1 MCAFERSEKGM
12 EFCMKNLREK
22 LEYHQEKD
30 YLIPNIAIKNNLDNY
45 QIGKYGYLR
54 LDYLKKYKRGYYTE
68 LMIEG
73 TLPEHI
79 VAIDKE
85 TNMQVNNIVKNLA
98 KANNV
103 DEILKQSNQFDL
115 IRLMNNFKNSAEEII
130 LKELIYN

>member
-1 MCAFERSEKGM
+1 M
-12 EFCMKNLREK
+12 ENLRHK
-22 LEYHQEKD
+22 LEYHREND
-30 YLIPNIAIKNNLDNY
+30 YLIPNVAMKNNNLDNY

-68 LMIEG
+68 LMLEG

-85 TNMQVNNIVKNLA
+85 SNVQVRNIVKNLA

-103 DEILKQSNQFDL
+103 DEILKQSNKFEW
-115 IRLMNNFKNSAEEII
+115 IRLMNNFKNSAEEIV

>member
-1 MCAFERSEKGM
+1 M
-12 EFCMKNLREK
+12 ENSSRK
-22 LEYHQEKD
+22 LEYHIEND
-30 YLIPNIAIKNNLDNY
+30 YLIPNIAMKNNNLGNY

-54 LDYLKKYKRGYYTE
+54 LEYLKKYKRGYYTE
-68 LMIEG
+68 LMLEG

-103 DEILKQSNQFDL
+103 DEILKQNNQFEW
-115 IRLMNNFKNSAEEII
+115 IRLMNNFKNSAEEIV
-130 LKELIYN
+130 LQELIYN

>member
-1 MCAFERSEKGM
+1 M
-12 EFCMKNLREK
+12 ENSRRK
-22 LEYHQEKD
+22 LEYHIEND
-30 YLIPNIAIKNNLDNY
+30 YLIPNIAMKNNNLGNY

-54 LDYLKKYKRGYYTE
+54 LEYLKKYKRGYYTE
-68 LMIEG
+68 LMLEG

-103 DEILKQSNQFDL
+103 DEMLKQSTPL
-115 IRLMNNFKNSAEEII
+115 EWVRLMNNFKNSAEEIV

>member
-1 MCAFERSEKGM
+1 M
-12 EFCMKNLREK
+12 ENLRRK
-22 LEYHQEKD
+22 LEYHREND
-30 YLIPNIAIKNNLDNY
+30 YLIPNVAMKNNNLDNY

-68 LMIEG
+68 LMLEG

-103 DEILKQSNQFDL
+103 DEILKQNNQFEW
-115 IRLMNNFKNSAEEII
+115 IRLMNNFKNSAEEIV

>member
-1 MCAFERSEKGM
+1 M
-12 EFCMKNLREK
+12 ENLRHK
-22 LEYHQEKD
+22 LEYHRENN
-30 YLIPNIAIKNNLDNY
+30 YLIPNVATRNNNLVNY

-54 LDYLKKYKRGYYTE
+54 LEYLRKYKRGYYTE
-68 LMIEG
+68 VMIEG

-85 TNMQVNNIVKNLA
+85 ASVQVKNIVKSLA

-103 DEILKQSNQFDL
+103 DEILKQSNQFEW
-115 IRLMNNFKNSAEEII
+115 IRLMNNFKNSAEEIV

>member
-1 MCAFERSEKGM
+1 M
-12 EFCMKNLREK
+12 ENLRRK
-22 LEYHQEKD
+22 LEYHREND
-30 YLIPNIAIKNNLDNY
+30 YLIPNVAMRNNNLDNY

-54 LDYLKKYKRGYYTE
+54 LDYLKKYKSGYYTE

-85 TNMQVNNIVKNLA
+85 ANVQVKNIVKNLA

-103 DEILKQSNQFDL
+103 DEILKQNNQFEW
-115 IRLMNNFKNSAEEII
+115 IRLMNNFKNSAEEIV

>member
-1 MCAFERSEKGM
+1 M
-12 EFCMKNLREK
+12 ENSRRK
-22 LEYHQEKD
+22 LEYHREND
-30 YLIPNIAIKNNLDNY
+30 YLIPNVAIKNNNLDNY
-45 QIGKYGYLR
+45 QIGTYGYLR
-54 LDYLKKYKRGYYTE
+54 LDYLKKYKSGYYTE

-85 TNMQVNNIVKNLA
+85 ASVQVKNIVKSLA

-103 DEILKQSNQFDL
+103 DEILKQSNQFEW
-115 IRLMNNFKNSAEEII
+115 IRLMNNFKNSAEEIV

>member
-1 MCAFERSEKGM
+1 M
-12 EFCMKNLREK
+12 ENLREK

-54 LDYLKKYKRGYYTE
+54 LDYLKKYKSGYYTE

-85 TNMQVNNIVKNLA
+85 ASVQVKNIVKSLA

-103 DEILKQSNQFDL
+103 DEILKQSNQFEW

>member
-1 MCAFERSEKGM
+1 M
-12 EFCMKNLREK
+12 ENLREK

-54 LDYLKKYKRGYYTE
+54 LDYLKKYKSGYYTE

-85 TNMQVNNIVKNLA
+85 ASVQVKNIVKSLA
-98 KANNV
+98 KANKV
-103 DEILKQSNQFDL
+103 DEILKQRNQFEW
-115 IRLMNNFKNSAEEII
+115 IRLMNNFKNSAEEIV

>member
-12 EFCMKNLREK
+12 EFCMENLRKK

-54 LDYLKKYKRGYYTE
+54 LDYLKKYKSGYYTE

-85 TNMQVNNIVKNLA
+85 ASVQVKNIVKSLA

-103 DEILKQSNQFDL
+103 DEILKQSNQFEW
-115 IRLMNNFKNSAEEII
+115 IRLMNNFKNSAEEIV

>member
-1 MCAFERSEKGM
+1 M
-12 EFCMKNLREK
+12 ENLREK

-85 TNMQVNNIVKNLA
+85 ASVQVKNIVKSLA

-103 DEILKQSNQFDL
+103 DEILKQSNQFEW

>member
-1 MCAFERSEKGM
+1 M
-12 EFCMKNLREK
+12 ENSIRK
-22 LEYHQEKD
+22 LEYHREND
-30 YLIPNIAIKNNLDNY
+30 YLIPNVAMKNNNLDNY

-85 TNMQVNNIVKNLA
+85 ASVQVKNIVKSLA

-103 DEILKQSNQFDL
+103 DEILKQSNQFEW
-115 IRLMNNFKNSAEEII
+115 IRLMNNFKNSAEEIV

>member
-1 MCAFERSEKGM
+1 M
-12 EFCMKNLREK
+12 ENSRRK
-22 LEYHQEKD
+22 LEYHREND
-30 YLIPNIAIKNNLDNY
+30 YLIPNIAMKNNNLGNY

-54 LDYLKKYKRGYYTE
+54 LEYLKKYKRGYYTE
-68 LMIEG
+68 LMLEG

-85 TNMQVNNIVKNLA
+85 ASVQVKNIVKSLA

-103 DEILKQSNQFDL
+103 DEILKQSNQFEW
-115 IRLMNNFKNSAEEII
+115 IRLMNNFKNSAEEIV

>member
-1 MCAFERSEKGM
+1 M
-12 EFCMKNLREK
+12 ENLREK

-30 YLIPNIAIKNNLDNY
+30 YLIPNIAIKNNLSNY

-54 LDYLKKYKRGYYTE
+54 LDYLKKNKKGYYTE
-68 LMIEG
+68 LMLEA

-85 TNMQVNNIVKNLA
+85 ANAQVKNIIKNLS

-103 DEILKQSNQFDL
+103 DEMLKESSPFEWV
-115 IRLMNNFKNSAEEII
+115 RLMNNFKNTAEEIV

>member
-1 MCAFERSEKGM
+1 M
-12 EFCMKNLREK
+12 ENSRRK
-22 LEYHQEKD
+22 LEYHIEND
-30 YLIPNIAIKNNLDNY
+30 YLIPNIAMKNNNLGNY

-54 LDYLKKYKRGYYTE
+54 LEYLKTYKRGYYTE
-68 LMIEG
+68 LMLEG

-103 DEILKQSNQFDL
+103 DEILKQNNQFEW
-115 IRLMNNFKNSAEEII
+115 IRLMNNFKNSAEEIV

>member
-1 MCAFERSEKGM
+1 M
-12 EFCMKNLREK
+12 ENLRRK
-22 LEYHQEKD
+22 LEYHREND
-30 YLIPNIAIKNNLDNY
+30 YLIPNVAMRNNKLDNY

-54 LDYLKKYKRGYYTE
+54 LEYLKKYKRGYYTE
-68 LMIEG
+68 LMLEG

-103 DEILKQSNQFDL
+103 DEILKQNNQFEW
-115 IRLMNNFKNSAEEII
+115 IRLMNNFKNSAEEIV

>member
-1 MCAFERSEKGM
+1 M
-12 EFCMKNLREK
+12 ENLRKK

-68 LMIEG
+68 LMLKG
-73 TLPEHI
+73 TLAEHI

-85 TNMQVNNIVKNLA
+85 ANMQVNNIVKNSA
-98 KANNV
+98 KPNNV
-103 DEILKQSNQFDL
+103 DEMLKQCNPL
-115 IRLMNNFKNSAEEII
+115 EWVRLMNNFKNSAEEIV